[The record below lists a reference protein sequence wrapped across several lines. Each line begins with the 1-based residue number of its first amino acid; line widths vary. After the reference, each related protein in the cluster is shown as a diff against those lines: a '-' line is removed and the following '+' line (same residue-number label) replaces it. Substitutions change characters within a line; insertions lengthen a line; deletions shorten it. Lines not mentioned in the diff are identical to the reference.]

1 MYRQG
6 SASFRLLPSSP
17 QRPELELERVPSHVE
32 PLDGMAFDVSAPELS
47 AFVRLCFDYPLSGQV
62 REKVLP
68 ALDRLGGAEG
78 LVQKLKSHISEG
90 IAPAGVPER
99 ELVFG
104 KNYVEPDPPG
114 TLLELAW
121 EALQDPCL
129 IFLCFAASVSF
140 VVGIVF
146 DEGMEWIEGM
156 AILAAVF
163 VVVAVTSINNYKKDQ
178 QFRALS
184 AVNDNVT
191 VTVIRRGEKRRISTY
206 DVVVGD
212 IVLLSAGDEV
222 CADGVIFEKND
233 IGISEASLTG
243 ESVLK
248 RKGDFVYGEGEE
260 SAVKCSP
267 AVFAGTMVQ
276 EGQGRMLV
284 LAVGSNT
291 YQGLMEQKMAEDED
305 EKTVLQSK
313 LDDMTDLITKAGAV
327 AGAVTVG
334 ILLVRFGLAFASQAC
349 CKEVFDPGIHL
360 LECLRFL
367 VVGVTVFVVAVP
379 EGLPLAV
386 AITLSLSVGKMQNDN
401 CLVRHLSSCE
411 TMGSATTICSDK
423 TGTLTTG
430 QMTVVKVWCG
440 GQSDASVRATLQ
452 RLSAPLQRML
462 AEAVVINSSFKSDV
476 SWTGKGDTAGYVN
489 TGNDTECAMLVLATH
504 LLNQQEGS
512 DDKHAYLSI
521 RRKFPMDD
529 PQRATISFS
538 SARKRMSTLV
548 AMPDSTLRLFCKGA
562 SEIVL
567 GLCSQVAR
575 PDGKAQALSVPMRK
589 ELEKSIG
596 TFADEGLRTIAVA
609 YRDYDTTP
617 DMDDEAGVEQ
627 GLTLVAL
634 LGLEDPVR
642 PEVPAAVQTCKG
654 AGIVVRMVTGDNPR
668 TAVAIAKKCG
678 ILSEQA
684 DAALIMTGSEF
695 REKVTG
701 DDGEILQEEFDK
713 LWMDLR
719 VLARSSPIDKLTLV
733 TGIQN
738 SQASTPQVVAVTG
751 DGTNDAPALKRANIG
766 FAMNSGTQVTATSVH
781 NQKRR
786 GSLLFLTG

>member
-1 MYRQG
+1 
-6 SASFRLLPSSP
+6 
-17 QRPELELERVPSHVE
+17 
-32 PLDGMAFDVSAPELS
+32 MAFDVSAPELS

-78 LVQKLKSHISEG
+78 LVQKLKSHFSAG
-90 IAPAGVPER
+90 IAPAEVAQR

-104 KNYVEPDPPG
+104 KNYVEPDPPD

-140 VVGIVF
+140 IVGIVF

-367 VVGVTVFVVAVP
+367 VVGVTVFVVAV
-379 EGLPLAV
+379 
-386 AITLSLSVGKMQNDN
+386 Q
-401 CLVRHLSSCE
+401 SC
-411 TMGSATTICSDK
+411 
-423 TGTLTTG
+423 
-430 QMTVVKVWCG
+430 
-440 GQSDASVRATLQ
+440 
-452 RLSAPLQRML
+452 
-462 AEAVVINSSFKSDV
+462 F
-476 SWTGKGDTAGYVN
+476 
-489 TGNDTECAMLVLATH
+489 
-504 LLNQQEGS
+504 
-512 DDKHAYLSI
+512 
-521 RRKFPMDD
+521 
-529 PQRATISFS
+529 
-538 SARKRMSTLV
+538 
-548 AMPDSTLRLFCKGA
+548 
-562 SEIVL
+562 
-567 GLCSQVAR
+567 
-575 PDGKAQALSVPMRK
+575 
-589 ELEKSIG
+589 
-596 TFADEGLRTIAVA
+596 
-609 YRDYDTTP
+609 
-617 DMDDEAGVEQ
+617 
-627 GLTLVAL
+627 
-634 LGLEDPVR
+634 
-642 PEVPAAVQTCKG
+642 
-654 AGIVVRMVTGDNPR
+654 
-668 TAVAIAKKCG
+668 
-678 ILSEQA
+678 
-684 DAALIMTGSEF
+684 
-695 REKVTG
+695 
-701 DDGEILQEEFDK
+701 
-713 LWMDLR
+713 
-719 VLARSSPIDKLTLV
+719 
-733 TGIQN
+733 
-738 SQASTPQVVAVTG
+738 
-751 DGTNDAPALKRANIG
+751 
-766 FAMNSGTQVTATSVH
+766 
-781 NQKRR
+781 
-786 GSLLFLTG
+786 